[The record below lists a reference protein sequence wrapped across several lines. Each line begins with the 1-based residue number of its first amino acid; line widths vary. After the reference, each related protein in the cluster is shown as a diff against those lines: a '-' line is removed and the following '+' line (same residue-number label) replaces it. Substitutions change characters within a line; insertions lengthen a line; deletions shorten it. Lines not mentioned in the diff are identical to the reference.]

1 MGRVGEYTD
10 FQNGFAFKSKDFQS
24 VGEYKVI
31 KIKELKAGGVKFSD
45 DTACVNYSDG
55 IEKYIVSEGDVLFA
69 LTGDPVSK
77 PNSLSWVGRVSLY
90 NEKDKAVLNQRVC
103 KLLPKESLNP
113 LYLYYFFR
121 NNTEFYQLAGKAT
134 GSASQANISTKT
146 IADTYIDLP
155 SLDYQNKVVDILY
168 DIDSKIRCNETI
180 NQNLSVQIQTI
191 YDKLIEEVDANP
203 IEISSVIDV
212 RDGTHDSPKA
222 QETGL
227 PLVTSKHLLP
237 YGVDLSS
244 PNKISKSDFDKIN
257 ERSQVDTFD
266 ILLSMIGT
274 VGIISLVVD
283 NPVEFAIKNVGLF
296 KTSAS
301 LELYPFVLAYLRS
314 KSTMQH
320 IEKVLAGS
328 TQKYVSLGELRKLPI
343 TLPSSQ
349 QLKNFNA
356 VVKPIIE
363 QIIILTKESK
373 QLTELRDSL
382 LPKLMSGELDVSEI
396 EL

>member
-31 KIKELKAGGVKFSD
+31 KIKELKSGGVKFSD

-77 PNSLSWVGRVSLY
+77 PNPLSWVGRVSLY

-180 NQNLSVQIQTI
+180 NQN
-191 YDKLIEEVDANP
+191 
-203 IEISSVIDV
+203 
-212 RDGTHDSPKA
+212 
-222 QETGL
+222 
-227 PLVTSKHLLP
+227 
-237 YGVDLSS
+237 
-244 PNKISKSDFDKIN
+244 
-257 ERSQVDTFD
+257 
-266 ILLSMIGT
+266 
-274 VGIISLVVD
+274 
-283 NPVEFAIKNVGLF
+283 
-296 KTSAS
+296 
-301 LELYPFVLAYLRS
+301 
-314 KSTMQH
+314 
-320 IEKVLAGS
+320 
-328 TQKYVSLGELRKLPI
+328 
-343 TLPSSQ
+343 
-349 QLKNFNA
+349 
-356 VVKPIIE
+356 
-363 QIIILTKESK
+363 
-373 QLTELRDSL
+373 
-382 LPKLMSGELDVSEI
+382 
-396 EL
+396 